1 MYQYLYIYI
10 KGVKI
15 KFLTYN
21 EKVYVNNKLLD
32 LEKCFKCKSFITVLL
47 EMYTVCTMIM

>member
-21 EKVYVNNKLLD
+21 EKVYLNNKLLD
-32 LEKCFKCKSFITVLL
+32 LEKCFKRKSFITVLL
-47 EMYTVCTMIM
+47 EICAVCTVIM